1 VNAIE
6 KTLSMLEAIAASN
19 GGSSLAALSTRI
31 GVTKPTAHR
40 ILQVL
45 AAGSYVVSDGK
56 GSYQAGPALVALA
69 GNVFGALQFT
79 RPARAAV
86 LSLREQTG
94 HTVHLAVRNGDRA
107 IYVDKAEAD
116 RPYQM
121 VSRVGMSIP
130 LHCTSIG
137 KAILAVLPPAE
148 TLSLLSSAGLERR
161 TSHTLT
167 TAEEVLAD
175 LEDIRKRGYAIDN
188 EENEAGVRCVGAA
201 VYNSIGDP
209 VGAVSISALAFLL
222 PADKVDEAG
231 QAVRD
236 AAATISA
243 TLGASAQYEA
253 AGDGRRRS
261 R

>member
-1 VNAIE
+1 MNAIE
-6 KTLSMLEAIAASN
+6 KTLSMLEAIAGSD
-19 GGSSLAALSTRI
+19 GGSSLAELSTRI
-31 GVTKPTAHR
+31 GVPKPTAHR

-45 AAGSYVVSDGK
+45 AAGGYVVPDGK

-69 GNVFGALQFT
+69 GSVFGGLQFT

-86 LSLREQTG
+86 LDLREKTG

-137 KAILAVLPPAE
+137 KAILADLPLAE
-148 TLSLLSSAGLERR
+148 TLSLLSSAGFERR
-161 TSHTLT
+161 TPRSLT
-167 TAEEVLAD
+167 SVGEVLAD
-175 LEDIRKRGYAIDN
+175 LENVRERGYAIDN

-201 VYNSIGDP
+201 IHNSLGDP
-209 VGAVSISALAFLL
+209 VGAVSISALTFLL
-222 PADKVDEAG
+222 SPDKVDEAG
-231 QAVRD
+231 QAVRA

-243 TLGASAQYEA
+243 TLGMSLQREA
-253 AGDGRRRS
+253 AGDGRRRPQ
-261 R
+261 